1 MQEKSNISSPIK
13 KNILQYLDHK
23 GISQYQCYK
32 ETGMTRGILGQNNG
46 ISEDNLT
53 RFLAYYEDV
62 SPEWLVTGRGK
73 MIRPSIE
80 TEATITSIH
89 HPRYTERVE
98 EEQYI
103 PLYSLEATAGVL
115 QQIDLLPEYEIG
127 KIHIPNMPSCDGALN
142 VTGDSMYPLVK
153 SGDIV
158 AYKII
163 HDIQNI
169 HYGDMYLVSINEDG
183 DIYITVKW
191 VHKHKSDP
199 NKVTLVSNNEHYSPR
214 DVEIR
219 HIQHIALIKFTIRY
233 NNMG

>member
-1 MQEKSNISSPIK
+1 MSTINERVRVIIDELYGGSQRAFADAIGTSS
-13 KNILQYLDHK
+13 
-23 GISQYQCYK
+23 SVV
-32 ETGMTRGILGQNNG
+32 NG
-46 ISEDNLT
+46 IVGKRQSAPSFELT
-53 RFLAYYEDV
+53 QKISTIASV
-62 SPEWLVTGRGK
+62 SPDWLLLGYGDMMRLDIQQAATVT
-73 MIRPSIE
+73 
-80 TEATITSIH
+80 AIH
-89 HPRYTERVE
+89 KPKYTERIE

-115 QQIDLLPEYEIG
+115 QQLDLLPEYEIG

-169 HYGDMYLVSINEDG
+169 HYGDMYLISINEDG